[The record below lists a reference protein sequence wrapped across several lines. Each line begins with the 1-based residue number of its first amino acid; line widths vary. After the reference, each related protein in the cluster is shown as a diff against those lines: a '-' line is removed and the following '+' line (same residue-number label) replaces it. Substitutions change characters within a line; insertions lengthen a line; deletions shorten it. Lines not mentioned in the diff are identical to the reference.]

1 MVMVVDRILAATLM
15 AILLAIMTQ
24 VYRNQEARSERKT
37 TLVEEKLNGARAGAS
52 LRRCGRAHDDDAT
65 GFMKRMKA
73 TPGGRGRGRGGGR
86 GGAGVDANTFGVRSN
101 KVVFARA
108 EDGSFVVKPATV
120 VVSDGRIV
128 KVVVLDSEVLDECDE
143 VLDFGSLVVMPGF
156 IDVHVH
162 VNEPGLGDNKEGWM
176 TATKAAA
183 AGGVTTLVDMPLNG
197 NMSTID
203 VAMMQAK
210 LATAEGKT
218 YVDVAYWGGFVTDNT
233 ESVHKVDTILKPL
246 LKSGVA
252 GVKAFLNKANEAFNF
267 IGREH
272 IEAGVA
278 AMVEAGLPLIVHA
291 ELDLPTEEI
300 PGIVYTGDPT
310 KFKTFAALKPREV
323 RPYVSL

>member
-37 TLVEEKLNGARAGAS
+37 TLVEEKLNGARAGTS

-73 TPGGRGRGRGGGR
+73 TPGGRGRGA
-86 GGAGVDANTFGVRSN
+86 AGVDANTFGVRSN

-143 VLDFGSLVVMPGF
+143 VEVLDFGSIVVMPGF

-162 VNEPGLGDNKEGWM
+162 VNEPGLGDNKEGWV

-252 GVKAFLNKANEAFNF
+252 GVKAFLNKANEAFNC